1 MDSRREPL
9 QALAGVVAGPY
20 GPGMDQAR
28 KLGLSE
34 VEELYAYDG
43 GQDSGVVDK
52 VLALLDRHAPRAD
65 RRQLGIFLE
74 LLRWR
79 LGTLLLC
86 GRDCMHGWLGAP
98 QAFVALSPAQR
109 EAAVLAWV
117 RAGSLSQ
124 IKAGA
129 WTGVKKLV
137 ALCLMSKLEADG
149 SSRAMRALGFPI
161 RDPRSDPART
171 ERAGRAEAGLEAAIC
186 DVASFSAASATDV
199 TALAARLRSLGLQP
213 VDPARCAPPGTPAA
227 LLAGAPHLVLSA
239 DVVVE
244 DEGYSALY
252 EAGGFMQD
260 SRGLMGVLA
269 GATLGGGTRVNWC
282 ASFRTPEHVR
292 REWAAAHGLLCFTGA
307 TYESAMDAV
316 CERLGVRTGYRHSA
330 MCRSLAQGCRELGE
344 PVSEVKRNC
353 QVDDCSSYCTL
364 GCKLGGKQ
372 DSVRAW
378 LTEAVDAGARILT
391 GAWAERIVTET
402 RGSAGRPARVV
413 GVSLRGGSPGTKGHG
428 LRIAVAARLVVAAG
442 GSLHTPALLLRS
454 GIQGRGNVG
463 RHLHLHPVCMTLGFL
478 RSPPR
483 LDAAVG
489 LAGAATPPLPDLE
502 DRGGRPASDHGSVQ
516 LWDGT
521 GMSTFSAA
529 RGDWEGSGYGS
540 LLYTPQVL
548 PGSVLSSMPW
558 LGQADFKKYMARL
571 PDASLFLT
579 IVRDRGEG
587 SITLD
592 GDGQPV
598 VNYSLSA
605 EDEGAMASGSA
616 FAARVAAA
624 AGADTVMTLD
634 ADPRCR
640 FLFVDEGAGSG
651 VSVMNGEVVAGA
663 GGTPSLPAQLAPEGP
678 ASLLTPADE
687 AALALGNAAPA
698 SGSGAAQARHP
709 AFRRWLAEREAGGI
723 ATRRTPL
730 FSAHQM
736 GSARMGTD
744 PAASVVDAEGQS
756 WDVAGLYVMDA
767 STFPTATG
775 GVNPMVTV
783 ESIAYMLSSFLARK
797 EAHQTRTDE

>member
-1 MDSRREPL
+1 MGGSGWGLGP
-9 QALAGVVAGPY
+9 VAGA
-20 GPGMDQAR
+20 GWSRLIA
-28 KLGLSE
+28 S
-34 VEELYAYDG
+34 
-43 GQDSGVVDK
+43 
-52 VLALLDRHAPRAD
+52 
-65 RRQLGIFLE
+65 
-74 LLRWR
+74 RWR
-79 LGTLLLC
+79 RPGSMDPPTPVCTPTTPL
-86 GRDCMHGWLGAP
+86 P
-98 QAFVALSPAQR
+98 PA
-109 EAAVLAWV
+109 
-117 RAGSLSQ
+117 
-124 IKAGA
+124 
-129 WTGVKKLV
+129 
-137 ALCLMSKLEADG
+137 
-149 SSRAMRALGFPI
+149 
-161 RDPRSDPART
+161 
-171 ERAGRAEAGLEAAIC
+171 
-186 DVASFSAASATDV
+186 
-199 TALAARLRSLGLQP
+199 
-213 VDPARCAPPGTPAA
+213 
-227 LLAGAPHLVLSA
+227 
-239 DVVVE
+239 
-244 DEGYSALY
+244 
-252 EAGGFMQD
+252 
-260 SRGLMGVLA
+260 
-269 GATLGGGTRVNWC
+269 
-282 ASFRTPEHVR
+282 
-292 REWAAAHGLLCFTGA
+292 
-307 TYESAMDAV
+307 
-316 CERLGVRTGYRHSA
+316 
-330 MCRSLAQGCRELGE
+330 
-344 PVSEVKRNC
+344 
-353 QVDDCSSYCTL
+353 
-364 GCKLGGKQ
+364 
-372 DSVRAW
+372 
-378 LTEAVDAGARILT
+378 
-391 GAWAERIVTET
+391 
-402 RGSAGRPARVV
+402 
-413 GVSLRGGSPGTKGHG
+413 
-428 LRIAVAARLVVAAG
+428 
-442 GSLHTPALLLRS
+442 
-454 GIQGRGNVG
+454 G

-579 IVRDRGEG
+579 IVRDRGEGEAGAGRAVCGAGKARMLFYIEGGRCGMIIVWTKSLACIGPAPLLPLSTAANFAYAAWSGTVQALEATTPRHLLVRTYHKPRKSRTFPPPG

-775 GVNPMVTV
+775 GGAGEGSVLGAGM
-783 ESIAYMLSSFLARK
+783 E
-797 EAHQTRTDE
+797 